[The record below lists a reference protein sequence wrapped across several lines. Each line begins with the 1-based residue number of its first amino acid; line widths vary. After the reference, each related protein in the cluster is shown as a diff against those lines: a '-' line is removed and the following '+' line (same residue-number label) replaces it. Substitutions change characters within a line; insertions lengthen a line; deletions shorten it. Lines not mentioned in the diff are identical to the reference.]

1 MVSIITALY
10 KSERYLKQYLEHVQ
24 SFADFLTKQN
34 FAFEIVVVITQA
46 SQKEKEL
53 LSKFEKES
61 WFKVYEFN
69 TRGLYAAWNFG
80 VSKAK
85 GDLLGP
91 WNADDVRF
99 PKSVIEAQRLA
110 ESGADVVYFPFLL
123 KRYVS
128 LGFFDLPVVTRKVEG
143 SVLEFEK
150 RKFETTMTAGPHFMF
165 TRKVYEKVGGFDEQF
180 KIAGDF
186 DWCARAA
193 NLGANFKLAKEFS
206 GVFRVDGHGL
216 SAGAN
221 QTLQA
226 ENNIVYKRQKANEKV
241 TLGLEAFEGKYRLNE
256 RLFSSNWFPII

>member
-10 KSERYLKQYLEHVQ
+10 KSERYLKQYLKHVE
-24 SFADFLTKQN
+24 SFAESLNRQN

-53 LSKFEKES
+53 LSRFEKES
-61 WFKVYEFN
+61 WFKVHELN
-69 TRGLYAAWNFG
+69 TRGIYAAWNFG
-80 VSKAK
+80 VSKAV

-91 WNADDVRF
+91 WNADDIRF
-99 PKSVIEAQRLA
+99 PESVMEAQSLA
-110 ESGADVVYFPFLL
+110 NSGAGVVYFPFFL

-128 LGFFDLPVVTRKVEG
+128 LSFLDLPVITRKVEG
-143 SVLEFEK
+143 KVLEFEK

-165 TRKVYEKVGGFDEQF
+165 TRKVYEKVGPFDEQF

-221 QTLQA
+221 KMLQA
-226 ENNIVYKRQKANEKV
+226 ENNIVYKRQKANEKI
-241 TLGLEAFEGKYRLNE
+241 TPGLEVLESKYRLNE
-256 RLFSSNWFPII
+256 RFFEGKWFSLV